1 ISPATSV
8 VSGSIRRSAD
18 LSSNGTTI
26 PTHAFP
32 CQIPRLDHKDGLPT
46 RQVSPKSRSIL
57 VEILRTN
64 DLVLISVIES
74 ILKAERVSYFVAD
87 QNMAAVEG
95 SLGFLPRR
103 IMVDAREAGRARR
116 IIAEAGLAGELR
128 DA

>member
-1 ISPATSV
+1 M
-8 VSGSIRRSAD
+8 
-18 LSSNGTTI
+18 
-26 PTHAFP
+26 
-32 CQIPRLDHKDGLPT
+32 
-46 RQVSPKSRSIL
+46 
-57 VEILRTN
+57 RTN

-74 ILKAERVSYFVAD
+74 ILTAERVAFFVAD

-103 IMVDAREAGRARR
+103 IMVDTREAARARR

>member
-1 ISPATSV
+1 
-8 VSGSIRRSAD
+8 
-18 LSSNGTTI
+18 
-26 PTHAFP
+26 
-32 CQIPRLDHKDGLPT
+32 
-46 RQVSPKSRSIL
+46 L

-74 ILKAERVSYFVAD
+74 ILREERIAYLVAD

-103 IMVDAREAGRARR
+103 ILVDAREEGRARR
-116 IIAEAGLAGELR
+116 VIAEAGLAGELR

>member
-1 ISPATSV
+1 MNP
-8 VSGSIRRSAD
+8 
-18 LSSNGTTI
+18 
-26 PTHAFP
+26 
-32 CQIPRLDHKDGLPT
+32 
-46 RQVSPKSRSIL
+46 SRSVL

-74 ILKAERVSYFVAD
+74 ILTAERIAYFVAD

-103 IMVDAREAGRARR
+103 ILVDAREEERARR

>member
-1 ISPATSV
+1 M
-8 VSGSIRRSAD
+8 
-18 LSSNGTTI
+18 
-26 PTHAFP
+26 
-32 CQIPRLDHKDGLPT
+32 
-46 RQVSPKSRSIL
+46 

-74 ILKAERVSYFVAD
+74 ILTAERIALFVAD

-103 IMVDAREAGRARR
+103 IMVDRREEGRARR
-116 IIAEAGLAGELR
+116 VLAEAGLAGELR